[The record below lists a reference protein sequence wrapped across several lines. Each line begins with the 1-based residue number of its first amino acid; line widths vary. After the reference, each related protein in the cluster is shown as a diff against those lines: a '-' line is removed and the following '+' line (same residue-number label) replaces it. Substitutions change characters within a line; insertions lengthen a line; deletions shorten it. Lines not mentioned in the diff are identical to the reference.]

1 MTSVKWAFRD
11 RLTGWAFQR
20 FSVYVAPFVIV
31 LGSVAVM
38 LWAPRQFDTT
48 GTVPLSF
55 PVLADPSATLS
66 PAIAI
71 ARLRD
76 TAPTARYLSWRV
88 KAPRS
93 STCRRGT
100 RRRYPAGGRPPF

>member
-1 MTSVKWAFRD
+1 MTRVKWAFRD

-55 PVLADPSATLS
+55 PVIADPSATLLPS
-66 PAIAI
+66 IAI
-71 ARLRD
+71 TRLRD
-76 TAPTARYLSWRV
+76 TVPTPRFSTALS
-88 KAPRS
+88 S
-93 STCRRGT
+93 
-100 RRRYPAGGRPPF
+100 